1 MNIRELAKEAGVSV
15 ATISRVINHPEAVL
29 PETRERVQ
37 TIIEKNTTTT
47 PKPVNRG
54 RRAVTLIVPA
64 AKRAQTL
71 LSGVQSVLA
80 PKGILVNLVEFSP
93 LSGGIAACIQ
103 AAAAAKPLGMPIAG
117 EPSLPPEAL
126 PAELPVVLLGSYD
139 RLKTAISA
147 VSITGTPQKKMVSH
161 LHTMGHR
168 SIWLLQ
174 SSGESRK
181 GRHHR
186 RLPAGGGRA
195 GLTDRQCRVL
205 EAEDSVVGGYR
216 ICREEI
222 LTEKPPQAVFAV
234 SDELAM
240 GVIKAAREENI
251 PLPEGLAVAGFTG
264 SEAAAVITPAL
275 TTMEHPLE
283 RLGAVAARRLI
294 ELIEDSALYQVETHE
309 IVLKSKL
316 KIRRSCGNRK
326 EITSCLSKEGTK
338 CRCYPSILW
347 ACRSKILL

>member
-37 TIIEKNTTTT
+37 AIIEKYNYD
-47 PKPVNRG
+47 PKPVNRNK
-54 RRAVTLIVPA
+54 RFVSLIVPA
-64 AKRAQTL
+64 AARAQGVL
-71 LSGVQSVLA
+71 LGVQSVLA
-80 PKGILVNLVEFSP
+80 PKGILVNLVETAQVP
-93 LSGGIAACIQ
+93 GGAAACLQ
-103 AAAAAKPLGMPIAG
+103 AVIAAKPIGILVAA
-117 EPSLPPEAL
+117 ESTLSQESLPTDV
-126 PAELPVVLLGSYD
+126 PVVLLGSYD
-139 RLKTAISA
+139 QLENCNICGINYRDAA
-147 VSITGTPQKKMVSH
+147 EKMLAH
-161 LHTMGHR
+161 LYAMGHR

-174 SSGESRK
+174 SDQSYPEK
-181 GRHHR
+181 
-186 RLPAGGGRA
+186 AA
-195 GLTDRQCRVL
+195 VT
-205 EAEDSVVGGYR
+205 AGYR
-216 ICREEI
+216 QGEAI
-222 LTEKPPQAVFAV
+222 LTEEPPQAVFAV
-234 SDELAM
+234 SDAMAM

-251 PLPEGLAVAGFTG
+251 PLPDGLAVAGFTG

-326 EITSCLSKEGTK
+326 EIYELFE
-338 CRCYPSILW
+338 
-347 ACRSKILL
+347 